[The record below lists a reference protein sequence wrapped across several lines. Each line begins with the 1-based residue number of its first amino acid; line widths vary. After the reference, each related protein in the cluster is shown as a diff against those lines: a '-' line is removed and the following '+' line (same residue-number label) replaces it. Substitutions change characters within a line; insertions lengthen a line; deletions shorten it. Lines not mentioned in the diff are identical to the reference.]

1 MPQSAMPVM
10 RRALV
15 PEVLPA
21 VMQDLPAVPEVLPA
35 PLPELVLPERLPL
48 DLPAEGRA
56 ALAAALDGA
65 LPAGQRAGRGE
76 LVRKSGPS
84 CWDDDEIARLRG
96 FLRAV
101 DDLRGR
107 RGRIYPLEYALA
119 LPLVAGMAGDGEL
132 DAAAEWIT
140 TAPEELLA
148 RLGAPAGRAGQA
160 RRPDAATL
168 GRILARGA
176 DQGQYDDALCA
187 WAAARARALRPGMRK
202 HLRIDGKALRGAA
215 RGGRAPML
223 LSGIWDDGTTAA
235 QLPVDTAKT
244 NEIPVFRQLLGKI
257 PAGDLAGA
265 VITADQMHTQ
275 REHARLIDAA
285 GAFFI
290 FTIGENQPLLF
301 DAAGALPWESAAGE
315 AWTVDRGHGRID
327 ARTIKTLPPTPRIIA
342 LFPHVR
348 QVFLVERYSY
358 GTGGELLGAVAV
370 LGITSLPPDQAGP
383 ADPLAYLRG
392 HWSIEMHHYVR
403 DVVLGEDASR
413 IGGAHRAMAAV
424 RNTVTGILHLHR
436 VPNIAAQLRANHRDP
451 YQLPLQFLGLIT
463 PLVPKGNPA
472 VT

>member
-1 MPQSAMPVM
+1 MPVM

-21 VMQDLPAVPEVLPA
+21 VMPDLPAVPEVLPA

-76 LVRKSGPS
+76 LVRESGPS
-84 CWDDDEIARLRG
+84 CWDDGEIARLRG

-187 WAAARARALRPGMRK
+187 WSAARARALRPGMRK

-265 VITADQMHTQ
+265 VRCTIMSVTSCSGRTPAASAARTGPWPPSATPSPASSTCTGSPTSPPSSAPITATPTSSRCSSSASSRHWCR
-275 REHARLIDAA
+275 RE
-285 GAFFI
+285 
-290 FTIGENQPLLF
+290 T
-301 DAAGALPWESAAGE
+301 
-315 AWTVDRGHGRID
+315 
-327 ARTIKTLPPTPRIIA
+327 PP
-342 LFPHVR
+342 
-348 QVFLVERYSY
+348 
-358 GTGGELLGAVAV
+358 
-370 LGITSLPPDQAGP
+370 
-383 ADPLAYLRG
+383 
-392 HWSIEMHHYVR
+392 
-403 DVVLGEDASR
+403 
-413 IGGAHRAMAAV
+413 
-424 RNTVTGILHLHR
+424 
-436 VPNIAAQLRANHRDP
+436 
-451 YQLPLQFLGLIT
+451 
-463 PLVPKGNPA
+463 
-472 VT
+472 